1 MRHGVKMLDHGSNNF
16 TQVSL
21 SGFGSH
27 SWPLNRLTSS
37 VASFASCSL
46 NTSRNRYFD
55 IGKFAIKMFEL
66 MWPRIGQDIAA
77 QRGDVFVSAPEG
89 QGKWTKGLYP
99 GMGQPTRDGMGDSA
113 R

>member
-1 MRHGVKMLDHGSNNF
+1 MRHGVKMLGQGSNNF

-66 MWPRIGQDIAA
+66 MRPRNGQDIAP
-77 QRGDVFVSAPEG
+77 QRESVLLSTPGG
-89 QGKWTKGLYP
+89 QGKW
-99 GMGQPTRDGMGDSA
+99 S
-113 R
+113 